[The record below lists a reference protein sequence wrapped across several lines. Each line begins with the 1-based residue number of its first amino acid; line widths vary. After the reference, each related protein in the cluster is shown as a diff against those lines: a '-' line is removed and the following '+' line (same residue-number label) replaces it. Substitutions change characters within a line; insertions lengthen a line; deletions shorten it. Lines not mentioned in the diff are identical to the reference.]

1 MLQHLKI
8 KNYALIRKMD
18 IPFDKGFIAITG
30 ETGAGK
36 SIMLG
41 ALGLILG
48 QRADS
53 NVLWDK
59 EKKCIVEAVF
69 ELDDSFNAF
78 FDANDLDFSSQTT
91 IRREITS
98 NGKSRAFIN
107 DTPVQLNTMK
117 ELGERLIDIHSQHNT
132 LTLKNSSFQF
142 SIIDSYINNQALFT
156 NYQSLYSNWRKLSN
170 EIADLE
176 KREAEFQKESSYY
189 QFLSEEFE
197 NANLIQGEQ
206 EELEQEIDLLSNAE
220 QIKTNIVESINYL
233 EAEETL
239 GAINL
244 IQLTRQN
251 ISKIASHHKSLDE
264 IFKRLDSSYI
274 ELKDILS
281 ELTIFGDSITINSE
295 RLLLVQERL
304 ELIYKLEKKHAVNS
318 LEKLLKV
325 RDEIDEK
332 LLVSSN
338 LSEKIEKL
346 KKEEKE
352 IFSQLSLLAK
362 EITKERKLSS
372 QSIEKEIL
380 PLLGEMGMKEAIL
393 KINILENDVLS
404 SNGENDIEF
413 LFNANKGGELQPI
426 SKVISGGELSRLM
439 LALKAVMNN
448 KEDMPTMIFDEIDS
462 GVSGDIA
469 SKVGNIMRQISSSH
483 QVIAITHLAQIAA
496 KADNHYKVFKNN
508 SSDTTYSEMKLLSNE
523 ERIEEIAT
531 ILSDGSI
538 TPSAKALA
546 KELLF

>member
-1 MLQHLKI
+1 MLQNLKI
-8 KNYALIRKMD
+8 ENYALIRKMD
-18 IPFDKGFIAITG
+18 IPFNKGFIAITG

-156 NYQSLYSNWRKLSN
+156 NYQSFYSNWRKLSN

-197 NANLIQGEQ
+197 SANLIQGEQ

-233 EAEETL
+233 ESEETL

-318 LEKLLKV
+318 LEELLKV
-325 RDEIDEK
+325 RDEINEK

-352 IFSQLSLLAK
+352 IFSKLSLLAK
-362 EITKERKLSS
+362 EISKERKLSS

-380 PLLGEMGMKEAIL
+380 PLLMDMGMKDAVL
-393 KINILENDVLS
+393 KINITTNDTLS
-404 SNGENDIEF
+404 LNGENDIEF

-439 LALKAVMNN
+439 LALKAVMNT
-448 KEDMPTMIFDEIDS
+448 KGATPTIIFDEIDT

-469 SKVGNIMRQISSSH
+469 SKVGNIMKLIS
-483 QVIAITHLAQIAA
+483 Q
-496 KADNHYKVFKNN
+496 
-508 SSDTTYSEMKLLSNE
+508 
-523 ERIEEIAT
+523 
-531 ILSDGSI
+531 
-538 TPSAKALA
+538 
-546 KELLF
+546 

>member
-8 KNYALIRKMD
+8 ENYALIRKMD

-69 ELDDSFNAF
+69 DIDDAF
-78 FDANDLDFSSQTT
+78 KPFFQANDLDFYYQTT
-91 IRREITS
+91 IRREIIP

-107 DTPVQLNTMK
+107 DTPVQLNIMK

-142 SIIDSYINNQALFT
+142 SIIDSYIDNKDIFS
-156 NYQSLYSNWRKLSN
+156 NYSPLYSQWKDLVSTIKEL
-170 EIADLE
+170 EI
-176 KREAEFQKESSYY
+176 KEANFQKEASYY
-189 QFLSEEFE
+189 QFLSDEFE
-197 NANLIQGEQ
+197 SANLQMGEK
-206 EELEQEIDLLSNAE
+206 EELEREIDLLSNAE
-220 QIKTNIVESINYL
+220 KIKTNIVESANYL
-233 EAEETL
+233 DKDDGL

-244 IQLTRQN
+244 IQLARQN
-251 ISKIASHHKSLDE
+251 ISKIASFHSSLE
-264 IFKRLDSSYI
+264 QLHNRLDSSFI
-274 ELKDILS
+274 ELRDIIS
-281 ELTIFGDSITINSE
+281 ELISFGETISVDSE
-295 RLLLVQERL
+295 RLLISQERL
-304 ELIYKLEKKHAVNS
+304 ELIYKLENKHYVNS
-318 LEKLLKV
+318 LEELLKV
-325 RDEIDEK
+325 RDEINEK
-332 LLVSSN
+332 LLETSN

-352 IFSQLSLLAK
+352 LFSKLNVLAK
-362 EITKERKLSS
+362 EITKQRKLSS

-508 SSDTTYSEMKLLSNE
+508 SSDTTYSEMKLLSKE